1 MKISEK
7 MPHSFTATICLFVI
21 SACLLL
27 SSCGPRPRVTTNGP
41 EPIPPQATQVPESN
55 EIQGDEHMDFRLT
68 STAFESSGPIPARYT
83 CSGDDISPPLQ
94 WSGAP
99 KKTVA
104 YALICDDPDAPRG
117 TWVHWVAY
125 NIPADCLSLPEAMPT
140 GASLQAPVKLTQ
152 GTNSSDKTGYQGPCP
167 PSGTHRYFFKLY
179 ALEKDVTLK
188 PGATKAELLDQLK
201 NNIIAKTELMGTFA
215 R

>member
-7 MPHSFTATICLFVI
+7 MPHSFTAAICLFVI
-21 SACLLL
+21 AACLLV
-27 SSCGPRPRVTTNGP
+27 SSCGPRPRVNTNGP
-41 EPIPPQATQVPESN
+41 EPIPPQASQTPESN

-68 STAFESSGPIPARYT
+68 STAFESSGPIPVRYT
-83 CSGDDISPPLQ
+83 CSGDDVSPPLQ

-140 GASLQAPVKLTQ
+140 DTSLQAPVKLTQ
-152 GTNSSDKTGYQGPCP
+152 GTNSSGKIGYQGPCP